1 LVWGVVQFLILK
13 GIEPS
18 VLVPTFVF
26 GCLNMHCDIKKAY
39 GYLVTK
45 RLYN

>member
-1 LVWGVVQFLILK
+1 LVLK

-18 VLVPTFVF
+18 NLVSTFVF
-26 GCLNMHCDIKKAY
+26 GCLNMQCDIKKIY